1 MGIKNFFVKVETV
14 REEVKGLRKIIKYY
28 DSEDFPSH
36 KGRTTII
43 QLYKNNNFFDNVVKS
58 VSQKN
63 TDLTLKGKGGRP
75 IKVYGY
81 SYCFGTPKGI
91 KVSKEQWSQIFN
103 DLLSVISKKSGLTIT
118 QLKPYLKFNIH
129 DQDNSHLN
137 ILIGSVIDDKKIDF
151 GRNEYLNLL
160 KNQFNLSC
168 FNILGLNHKT
178 YETQTPKIV
187 NMEKPKTRNIYQ
199 FKQLDEQY
207 SKKVEKL
214 VEIDKKTKSYI
225 KKLTYH
231 IKKILM
237 KDEEL
242 KHYKELEKK
251 IDKLPEITQ
260 KEIKQLIKDEYSLS
274 ME

>member
-1 MGIKNFFVKVETV
+1 
-14 REEVKGLRKIIKYY
+14 
-28 DSEDFPSH
+28 
-36 KGRTTII
+36 
-43 QLYKNNNFFDNVVKS
+43 
-58 VSQKN
+58 
-63 TDLTLKGKGGRP
+63 
-75 IKVYGY
+75 
-81 SYCFGTPKGI
+81 
-91 KVSKEQWSQIFN
+91 
-103 DLLSVISKKSGLTIT
+103 
-118 QLKPYLKFNIH
+118 
-129 DQDNSHLN
+129 
-137 ILIGSVIDDKKIDF
+137 
-151 GRNEYLNLL
+151 
-160 KNQFNLSC
+160 
-168 FNILGLNHKT
+168 
-178 YETQTPKIV
+178 
-187 NMEKPKTRNIYQ
+187 MEKPKTRNIYQ